1 MGAEVTTKPVIEAVA
16 KAGTRGRRAARPGDR
31 WYHGW
36 LFVLPALAV
45 YAFFVLY
52 SAASTLWYSFHQ
64 WRGVGEAQWVGL
76 ANYARLIAD
85 ALFRKAV
92 VNNVGFAFFY
102 TLVPLLVGLALASV
116 LSQRWLRGALV
127 YRTLLF
133 LPQVLPMVLIGVVWR
148 WMYHPIFGPVNET
161 LRAIGL
167 GGLARPWL
175 GDFDWALPSVGVVA
189 SWYFY
194 GFCMVVFVAGIQKID
209 QSLFDAARVDGA
221 NELQQFRHVTIP
233 GLRREIFVVLTFTF
247 MAALKVFDLVFVT
260 TRGGPGNETLVAS
273 LYLYRNAFQQNLVG
287 YGAAVAVAITVLVV
301 AVALLLRRWQE
312 AGE

>member
-1 MGAEVTTKPVIEAVA
+1 V
-16 KAGTRGRRAARPGDR
+16 
-31 WYHGW
+31 
-36 LFVLPALAV
+36 
-45 YAFFVLY
+45 
-52 SAASTLWYSFHQ
+52 
-64 WRGVGEAQWVGL
+64 
-76 ANYARLIAD
+76 
-85 ALFRKAV
+85 
-92 VNNVGFAFFY
+92 
-102 TLVPLLVGLALASV
+102 LASL

-133 LPQVLPMVLIGVVWR
+133 LPQVLPMVLIGVIWR
-148 WMYHPIFGPVNET
+148 WMYHPIFGPINES
-161 LRAIGL
+161 LRAVGL
-167 GGLARPWL
+167 GALARPWL
-175 GDFDWALPSVGVVA
+175 GDFDWALASVGFVA

-221 NELQQFRHVTIP
+221 NELQQFLHVTIP

-247 MAALKVFDLVFVT
+247 IAALKVFDLVFVT

-287 YGAAVAVAITVLVV
+287 YGAAVAVVITVVV
-301 AVALLLRRWQE
+301 VVIALLLRRWQE